1 MAGRASGLNRMA
13 LSRIAQA
20 EADAR
25 LSAIQRD
32 VVIADLQ
39 GQLQRSADEIMLAK
53 AELEMRDRNPVREEL
68 DPDVDA
74 FYDLDRA
81 DPDEKADL
89 SIDMVLAWDGNL
101 AEIIDDAEL
110 VEIGHAVVREFEIDE
125 AARSGWVTDAK
136 VALEAASQSVKA
148 KKNYPYP
155 NASNVKYPLLTTS
168 CIQFAA
174 RAYPAIVR
182 GDEVIDAKPMGEDP
196 QGEKAKR
203 AARSVAFAND
213 QLIYT
218 CTEWEIGTDMLLHAL
233 PAIGA
238 GFRKVYWDSTLRRPR
253 LDYVSAIDVTM
264 PIDAPSM
271 ELTPRITHRIEK
283 YPYEIESLTR
293 GENPAWLECEYVSD
307 PSDTQARQCFLE
319 QCRYIDL
326 DKDGLSEPYVVTV
339 HKDTSKVVR
348 IDPAFDVQDVHVQ
361 RYREASDDGMG
372 ALRTSVVAIKRRLPW
387 VDYTFLPDP
396 KGGAYGMGFGQL
408 LASLSDVIDTTINEL
423 IDAGHM
429 ANTNTGFLSSAV
441 KTRSGD
447 IEVKPNTFRTLPGAM
462 NVKDAIYR
470 MEFPGPSQTL
480 FNMLEFLIATAKDI
494 TSVKDVLTGEA
505 PGTQPATSTLA
516 LIEQGLQVF
525 SAIYKRIY
533 RSMTREFELLYEL
546 NARYLDDEVYNK
558 FLDAQ
563 PPVGEVGQV
572 ASPMAG
578 IGHNQGPPMGAA
590 DMGQPPASGMG
601 GEVVP
606 FPTPQGGQP
615 PAALSSP
622 PEAQPAPTDLSQ
634 VGQPAPGA
642 QPPSLPGAISQQLQ
656 QQPQPPAPPPR
667 PSARQDFNLEDLD
680 IRPVSDPAAV
690 TEMQRLAKANFLD
703 QLRQTNP
710 FINGVEAT
718 KRLLDAA
725 RMPEPEKLIVE
736 SNPLMDAQAQAQAAM
751 AQAQAQAAQADAML
765 KQHQAKAAELEPQL
779 RLQEMQLRV
788 KEVEAKEAEVELKR
802 GDAAIRM
809 KEAENADR
817 AFDLQLMQY
826 DLDAERVDIER
837 HKAAM
842 DESERGMRLDLDADR
857 NEIDRERNTLERL
870 KSLDAKE
877 LSREQLMIEL
887 KRLVKDAD
895 EKKAARETAKAAADA
910 ERAQKAKDAAA
921 ERALKAS
928 EAEKDRLLE
937 TEKVKVT
944 ATLEAEK
951 IKATRDAAKAKAA
964 EKTAK
969 EGEKKAA
976 ASSAQ
981 SSSASAQ
988 KATAEAI
995 REMAEAVR
1003 RTSGPKRIVR
1013 DDAGKIIGAEPI
1025 EDAE

>member
-1 MAGRASGLNRMA
+1 MAGRASGLTRMA

-25 LSAIQRD
+25 LSTIQRD

-39 GQLQRSADEIMLAK
+39 AQLQRSADEIMLAK
-53 AELEMRDRNPVREEL
+53 AELERRDRNPVRDEI
-68 DPDVDA
+68 DPDIDA
-74 FYDLDRA
+74 FYDLDRTE
-81 DPDEKADL
+81 DDGKTPLD
-89 SIDMVLAWDGNL
+89 INMVLAWDGNL

-110 VEIGHAVVREFEIDE
+110 DEIGRAVVREFEIDE
-125 AARSGWVTDAK
+125 SARSGWVNDAK
-136 VALEAASQSVKA
+136 IALEAAAQQVKA

-182 GDEVIDAKPMGEDP
+182 GDEVIDAKPLGEDP
-196 QGEKAKR
+196 AGEKAKR
-203 AARSVAFAND
+203 AARSAAFVND

-233 PAIGA
+233 PAIGS
-238 GFRKVYWDSTLRRPR
+238 GFRKIYWDQALGRPR

-271 ELTPRITHRIEK
+271 ELTPRITHKLEK
-283 YPYEIESLTR
+283 YPYEIEQLTR
-293 GENPAWLECEYVSD
+293 GDDAPWLECDYVVD

-348 IDPAFDVQDVHVQ
+348 IDPAFDAQDVKMQ

-372 ALRTSVVAIKRRLPW
+372 QVRTSVISIKRRLPW

-423 IDAGHM
+423 IDAGHL
-429 ANTNTGFLSSAV
+429 ANTNTGFMSSLV
-441 KTRSGD
+441 KTRSGN
-447 IEVKPNTFRTLPGAM
+447 IEVKPNTFQVLPGASD
-462 NVKDAIYR
+462 VKNAIYR
-470 MEFPGPSQTL
+470 MEFPGPNQTL
-480 FNMLEFLIATAKDI
+480 FNLLEFLIATAKDI

-533 RSMTREFELLYEL
+533 RAMTREFELLYEL
-546 NARYLDDEVYNK
+546 NARYLDDEEYNK
-558 FLDAQ
+558 FLDQQ

-578 IGHNQGPPMGAA
+578 IGHNGGPPMGAG
-590 DMGQPPASGMG
+590 DMGQPAASGMG

-606 FPTPQGGQP
+606 FPTPGGQP

-622 PEAQPAPTDLSQ
+622 PEGQPAPPPTDLSQ
-634 VGQPAPGA
+634 VGQPVPGA
-642 QPPSLPGAISQQLQ
+642 QPQQSLPGAISAQLQ
-656 QQPQPPAPPPR
+656 QQSPPQAQR
-667 PSARQDFNLEDLD
+667 PSARIDFNLADLD

-736 SNPLMDAQAQAQAAM
+736 SNPLMDAQAQAQAAT
-751 AQAQAQAAQADAML
+751 AQAMAQAAQFDAQI
-765 KQHQAKAAELEPQL
+765 KQHQAKAAEMEPQRIL
-779 RLQEMQLRV
+779 AELQARV
-788 KEVEAKEAEVELKR
+788 KEAELAEAELELKR
-802 GDAAIRM
+802 NEAALR
-809 KEAENADR
+809 ERELANADR
-817 AFDLQLMQY
+817 DFDLQLMQY

-842 DESERGMRLDLDADR
+842 DESERGARLDLDAER
-857 NEIDRERNTLERL
+857 NDIDRERNTLDRL
-870 KSLDAKE
+870 KALDAKE

-895 EKKAARETAKAAADA
+895 EKKAARETAKQAADA
-910 ERAQKAKDAAA
+910 ERAQKAKDAQAERDLTAA
-921 ERALKAS
+921 EGD
-928 EAEKDRLLE
+928 KDRAV
-937 TEKVKVT
+937 EK
-944 ATLEAEK
+944 EK
-951 IKATRDAAKAKAA
+951 IAAQKEVAKESAKARAQ
-964 EKTAK
+964 
-969 EGEKKAA
+969 A
-976 ASSAQ
+976 AS
-981 SSSASAQ
+981 
-988 KATAEAI
+988 KKP
-995 REMAEAVR
+995 
-1003 RTSGPKRIVR
+1003 SGK
-1013 DDAGKIIGAEPI
+1013 
-1025 EDAE
+1025 